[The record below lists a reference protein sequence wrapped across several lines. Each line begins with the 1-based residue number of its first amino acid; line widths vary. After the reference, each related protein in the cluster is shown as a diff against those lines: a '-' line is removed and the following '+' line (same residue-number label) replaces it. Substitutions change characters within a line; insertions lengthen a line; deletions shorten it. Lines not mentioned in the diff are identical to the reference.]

1 MDTRRPFAMLP
12 PSLRPARSACIGGF
26 TLIEVLVSIL
36 VLSLGVLGAVGM
48 LTAGIQSNREARLQ
62 SVAVNLGR
70 ELGEM
75 MRANKATAI
84 LQANNP
90 YLFDHT
96 ATRATSFDARGCMS
110 TTCNA
115 GADIASADVAEWQR
129 KLGDQLPGARAVVCF
144 DNAPY
149 DASGRPQWACNV
161 AGGSGG
167 TVVVKI
173 GWTRMATDRGT
184 QTANGIELANR
195 PTVVLPLIAGL

>member
-1 MDTRRPFAMLP
+1 MDNRREFAMSP
-12 PSLRPARSACIGGF
+12 PPTQSTAHRGF

-84 LQANNP
+84 LTTNNP

-96 ATRATSFDARGCMS
+96 ATRATTFDARGCMS
-110 TTCNA
+110 SACNA
-115 GADIASADVAEWQR
+115 GADIATADVAEWQR

-149 DASGRPQWACNV
+149 DASGRPRWACNTT
-161 AGGSGG
+161 GGSGG

-173 GWTRMATDRGT
+173 GWTRLTTDRGS
-184 QTANGIELANR
+184 QTAGGFDQATA